1 MPKFQE
7 IYLDARPV
15 GGASGGG
22 NLSKES
28 APSTFLRARS
38 IGGRLLRL
46 PGLGGLRPLARRAM
60 VVAEPAG
67 WLTMRAIP
75 DQKARP
81 GSEGVTILSAN
92 LWHDWPRHRRL
103 IERLETFA
111 RLVERQNADV
121 VLLQEVTRTPDLW
134 VDRWLFDRLG
144 MAYVYSRAN
153 GAENGI
159 GFEEGLA
166 VLSRFQ
172 LSKPRLVQLGERHN
186 PFVRRLALGA
196 TVETDYGKLLT
207 FSVHLGLA
215 RRHNASQMAHLRDWV
230 GDSAGDL
237 PALIGGDFNA
247 QEASSQIRQTQTKWL
262 DTFRHL
268 HPKADGATHELRWP
282 GGRLLK
288 RSRLDYI
295 FLQPGIVRWKVL
307 EARHFNTENQ
317 PHSDHFA
324 VLTRLV
330 PVVP

>member
-1 MPKFQE
+1 LPKFQE

-307 EARHFNTENQ
+307 ESRHFNTENR

>member
-1 MPKFQE
+1 LPKFQE
-7 IYLDARPV
+7 IYLDARPIGSASSV
-15 GGASGGG
+15 GELSSEIASP
-22 NLSKES
+22 
-28 APSTFLRARS
+28 AFLRAKS
-38 IGGRLLRL
+38 IAGRLLRL
-46 PGLGGLRPLARRAM
+46 PGLRRLRPLARRAM

-67 WLTMRAIP
+67 WLTMRATP
-75 DQKARP
+75 DQKAQP
-81 GSEGVTILSAN
+81 GSGGVTILSAN

-103 IERLETFA
+103 VERLETFA
-111 RLVERQNADV
+111 RLVERQNVDV
-121 VLLQEVTRTPDLW
+121 VLLQEVTRTSDLW
-134 VDRWLFDRLG
+134 VDKWLFDRLG

-153 GAENGI
+153 GAEKGI

-172 LSKPRLVQLGERHN
+172 LSKPRLVQLGDRYN

-215 RRHNASQMAHLRDWV
+215 RRHNASQMAHLREWV
-230 GDSAGDL
+230 RDSAGDL

-268 HPKADGATHELRWP
+268 HPKADGATHELRGP
-282 GGRLLK
+282 GGRLIK

-295 FLQPGIVRWKVL
+295 FLQPGSVGWKVL
-307 EARHFNTENQ
+307 EARHFNTEDQ

-324 VLTRLV
+324 VLTRLA
-330 PVVP
+330 PAAS